1 VVIGGALEK
10 IKSLF
15 ITYFVRIPFVF
26 SISWVIFAYIRDD
39 GSLSSIV
46 PIIGVYYIIMSILG
60 YITIKTDFK
69 NKE

>member
-1 VVIGGALEK
+1 MVIGGALEK

>member
-1 VVIGGALEK
+1 MEK
-10 IKSLF
+10 LKSLF
-15 ITYFVRIPFVF
+15 ITFFIRIPFVF